1 MATDPL
7 TPAQVEQFLTRGFVV
22 LRDCFSREAAA
33 QLTDQIWPRLG
44 YDPHDRS
51 TWKQSRVHMP
61 ARQRF
66 EIETF
71 APKAWEAICFLCGGE
86 ERIAR
91 PARWSDAFIVNFND
105 GADQEWIPPSP
116 AAPGWH
122 KDGDFFMHFLDSPE
136 QALLTIVLWSDVE
149 PKGGGT
155 FLACDSVPH
164 VARYLA
170 DHPEGVH
177 PFKFPNESFVAQC
190 HDFVEATGRVGD
202 VYLMHP
208 YMIHASSFNH
218 SDRVRIITNPPI
230 ALKEPM
236 RFKRDNPAEYSPVEL
251 AVLRGLGV
259 SPEQG
264 YDFRPTAPR
273 EKIVPER
280 VRIQQQML
288 EEEAKRLGESASVQN
303 F

>member
-1 MATDPL
+1 M
-7 TPAQVEQFLTRGFVV
+7 
-22 LRDCFSREAAA
+22 
-33 QLTDQIWPRLG
+33 
-44 YDPHDRS
+44 
-51 TWKQSRVHMP
+51 
-61 ARQRF
+61 
-66 EIETF
+66 
-71 APKAWEAICFLCGGE
+71 
-86 ERIAR
+86 
-91 PARWSDAFIVNFND
+91 
-105 GADQEWIPPSP
+105 
-116 AAPGWH
+116 
-122 KDGDFFMHFLDSPE
+122 
-136 QALLTIVLWSDVE
+136 LWSDIE
-149 PKGGGT
+149 SKGGGT
-155 FLACDSVPH
+155 FLACDSVPL

-190 HDFVEATGRVGD
+190 SDFVEATGQVGD

-208 YMIHASSFNH
+208 YMIHAASFNH

-230 ALKEPM
+230 ALKAPM
-236 RFKRDNPAEYSPVEL
+236 CFKRDNPADYSLVEL